1 MPDRIHST
9 AIIAPNTQLADDVF
23 IGAYSVIGPHVEI
36 DSGTIIDSHVVING
50 PCRIGKD
57 NHFYQFGSIGEAP
70 QDKKYN
76 GEATWLKIG
85 DRNVIREFVTLN
97 RGTIQDRGATT
108 IGHDNLIMAY
118 VHIAHD
124 CLLANDIILAN
135 NVALAGHVTI
145 HDHVILGG
153 YSLIH
158 QFCTLGSYS
167 FSAFLSA
174 IAKDIPPY
182 VMVAG
187 HMAKPHGMNVEGLK
201 RRGFTAASINNIRKA
216 YKLLYRSNLTFK
228 EAINEIEQLA
238 AEGEELTLLLDFLRQ
253 NVNRGIIR

>member
-9 AIIAPNTQLADDVF
+9 AIIAPDAQIADDVT

-36 DSGTIIDSHVVING
+36 GSGTLIDSHVVVNG
-50 PCRIGKD
+50 PCRIGRD
-57 NHFYQFGSIGEAP
+57 NHFFQFGSIGEAP
-70 QDKKYN
+70 QDKKYK
-76 GEATWLKIG
+76 GEATWLEIG
-85 DRNVIREFVTLN
+85 DRNVIREFTTLN
-97 RGTIQDRGATT
+97 RGTVQDRGVTR
-108 IGHDNLIMAY
+108 IGDDNLIMAY

-124 CLLANDIILAN
+124 CLVANDVILAN
-135 NVALAGHVTI
+135 NVGLAGHVTI
-145 HDHVILGG
+145 YDHAILGG

-158 QFCTLGSYS
+158 QFCTVGSYS

-187 HMAKPHGMNVEGLK
+187 HMAKPHGLNIEGLK
-201 RRGFTAASINNIRKA
+201 RRGFSAGSINNIRKA
-216 YKLLYRSNLTFK
+216 YKLLYRSSLTLK
-228 EAINEIEQLA
+228 EAISEIEQLA
-238 AEGEELTLLLDFLRQ
+238 AEGEELTLLIDFLKQ